1 MENVISKELLS
12 EVLGKSKHGNIKWV
26 GQTNIFGKYKNIL
39 EYQRDNLTIE
49 IEEINIH
56 ELSHKCKEWARNKHY
71 IIVSALINNKD
82 TARAKIKYSSKK
94 DAFLDTETEYFNAD
108 TETEA
113 IFKACQWIYEKTK
126 DSKNGN
132 S

>member
-12 EVLGKSKHGNIKWV
+12 QVLGVKINDIVNSITTPNNLFEYEIN
-26 GQTNIFGKYKNIL
+26 TGKPNHL
-39 EYQRDNLTIE
+39 GDDTIYRQ
-49 IEEINIH
+49 INIH

-94 DAFLDTETEYFNAD
+94 DAFLDTETEYFNAN
-108 TETEA
+108 TESEA
-113 IFKACQWIYEKTK
+113 IFLACEYILNNIKQ
-126 DSKNGN
+126 
-132 S
+132 